1 MSPEDKIEKIL
12 DDTLAQVQFGSDDAT
27 KKMVTALSA
36 YVNTFPNADGKF
48 IMEGSAE
55 YLQRINV
62 IIAEA
67 INNSA
72 YPSAVAQCVRSIE
85 EITELSQ
92 QVLTNY
98 NPKVK
103 IDFDKL
109 GVSQIRM
116 AQIETIVNNMTG
128 DSLTAEIRQPIREA
142 LQRNVF
148 AGSKLT
154 DTRNYISDF
163 LTKQEGQKYARLT
176 RYAMTWAQDGIL
188 QYDGQIY
195 DQSGTFTQIIQNSVG
210 CDSIITL
217 NLTLS
222 TSTIDELIE
231 ATVIVYPN
239 PTNDLLTI
247 KLSSETNE
255 DYVLIDSG
263 GRKLIEGQ
271 LRGIQSQITLKELT
285 VGLYFLQIGKERLT
299 IRVVKQ

>member
-12 DDTLAQVQFGSDDAT
+12 DDALEQVQFGSDDAT
-27 KKMVTALSA
+27 KKMVSALSA
-36 YVNTFPNADGKF
+36 YVNTFPNAEGKF
-48 IMEGSAE
+48 IMEGAME

-72 YPSAVAQCVRSIE
+72 YPSAVAQCVRSID

-98 NPKVK
+98 NPSIK
-103 IDFDKL
+103 IDFDRL
-109 GVSQIRM
+109 GVSQIRT

-163 LTKQEGQKYARLT
+163 LNKQEGQKYARLT

-195 DQSGTFTQIIQNSVG
+195 DQFRTTYGTNYVRYIGSLISDSRPQCVRWVTKYDGKIPVDKLQAEINWAFTQGSGMNLATTVNSFCTYRGGYRCRHKAIPVFEP
-210 CDSIITL
+210 
-217 NLTLS
+217 
-222 TSTIDELIE
+222 DE
-231 ATVIVYPN
+231 
-239 PTNDLLTI
+239 
-247 KLSSETNE
+247 NE
-255 DYVLIDSG
+255 
-263 GRKLIEGQ
+263 
-271 LRGIQSQITLKELT
+271 
-285 VGLYFLQIGKERLT
+285 
-299 IRVVKQ
+299 

>member
-27 KKMVTALSA
+27 KKMVTALSS
-36 YVNTFPNADGKF
+36 YVSTFPNADGKF

-103 IDFDKL
+103 IDFDRL
-109 GVSQIRM
+109 GVSQIRV

-195 DQSGTFTQIIQNSVG
+195 DQFRTTYGTNYIMYIGSLIGDSRPQCIRWVSKFDGKIPVNQLQAEIKWAFTSGSG
-210 CDSIITL
+210 M
-217 NLTLS
+217 NLATT
-222 TSTIDELIE
+222 TSSFCTYRGGYRCRHKAIPVFD
-231 ATVIVYPN
+231 PD
-239 PTNDLLTI
+239 PDD
-247 KLSSETNE
+247 NE
-255 DYVLIDSG
+255 
-263 GRKLIEGQ
+263 
-271 LRGIQSQITLKELT
+271 
-285 VGLYFLQIGKERLT
+285 
-299 IRVVKQ
+299 

>member
-12 DDTLAQVQFGSDDAT
+12 DDALEQVQFGSDDAT
-27 KKMVTALSA
+27 KKMVSALSA
-36 YVNTFPNADGKF
+36 YVNTFPNADGRF
-48 IMEGSAE
+48 IMEGATE

-72 YPSAVAQCVRSIE
+72 YPSAVAQCVRSID

-103 IDFDKL
+103 IDFDRL
-109 GVSQIRM
+109 GVSQIRT

-163 LTKQEGQKYARLT
+163 LNKQEGQKYARLT

-195 DQSGTFTQIIQNSVG
+195 DQFRTTYGTNYVRYIGSLISDSRPQCVRWITKYDGKIPVDKLQSEINWAFTQGSGMNLATTVNSFCTYRGGYRCRHKAIPVFEP
-210 CDSIITL
+210 
-217 NLTLS
+217 
-222 TSTIDELIE
+222 DE
-231 ATVIVYPN
+231 
-239 PTNDLLTI
+239 
-247 KLSSETNE
+247 NE
-255 DYVLIDSG
+255 
-263 GRKLIEGQ
+263 
-271 LRGIQSQITLKELT
+271 
-285 VGLYFLQIGKERLT
+285 
-299 IRVVKQ
+299 

>member
-12 DDTLAQVQFGSDDAT
+12 DDALEQVQFGSDDAT
-27 KKMVTALSA
+27 KKMVSALSA
-36 YVNTFPNADGKF
+36 YVNTFPNAEGKF
-48 IMEGSAE
+48 IMEGATE

-72 YPSAVAQCVRSIE
+72 YPSAVAQCVRSID

-98 NPKVK
+98 NPSIK
-103 IDFDKL
+103 IDFDRL
-109 GVSQIRM
+109 GVSQIRT

-163 LTKQEGQKYARLT
+163 LNKQEGQKYARLT

-195 DQSGTFTQIIQNSVG
+195 DQFRTTYGTNYVRYIGSLISDSRPQCVRWVTKYDGKIPVDKLQAEINWAFTQGSGMNLATTVNSFCTYRGGYRCRHKAIPVFEP
-210 CDSIITL
+210 
-217 NLTLS
+217 
-222 TSTIDELIE
+222 DE
-231 ATVIVYPN
+231 
-239 PTNDLLTI
+239 
-247 KLSSETNE
+247 NE
-255 DYVLIDSG
+255 
-263 GRKLIEGQ
+263 
-271 LRGIQSQITLKELT
+271 
-285 VGLYFLQIGKERLT
+285 
-299 IRVVKQ
+299 